1 MPNRMRRLGT
11 PRVDATAIRWRAL
24 PGACPA
30 DVGRRVRL
38 DAVNQDRTVVGT
50 ISTSSA
56 RTTGGNW
63 ATGAMMKL
71 RPDMLFLV
79 LAAPQRA
86 LLILTERNM
95 YDLCLKERSIG
106 RVPPQIEFFHASLP
120 NDLAAKLVSA
130 KQRGADEARG
140 VSVSK
145 TR

>member
-1 MPNRMRRLGT
+1 
-11 PRVDATAIRWRAL
+11 
-24 PGACPA
+24 
-30 DVGRRVRL
+30 
-38 DAVNQDRTVVGT
+38 
-50 ISTSSA
+50 
-56 RTTGGNW
+56 
-63 ATGAMMKL
+63 MMKL